1 MTPGENRGFFGF
13 IKLVSAHFAN
23 DAFCGVWRFGRGIVP
38 VFPFAP
44 FAGYLRPVWAVIFP
58 RINSGAVCCKYGA
71 GRFGG
76 KIVPPGYLI
85 APFGPV

>member
-13 IKLVSAHFAN
+13 VKLVSPHFAN

-44 FAGYLRPVWAVIFP
+44 FTGYLRPVWAVIFP

-76 KIVPPGYLI
+76 GIVPRVI
-85 APFGPV
+85 